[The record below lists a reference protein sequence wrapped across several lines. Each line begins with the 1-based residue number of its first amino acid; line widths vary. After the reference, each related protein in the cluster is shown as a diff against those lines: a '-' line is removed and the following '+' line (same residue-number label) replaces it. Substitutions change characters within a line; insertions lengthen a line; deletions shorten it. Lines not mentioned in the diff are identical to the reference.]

1 MWRESRML
9 ESDRFMSSRNTDHPL
24 VIFKNA
30 FPGSVI
36 GMMVL
41 QVGVIN
47 GALVLGGVL
56 AGIFLDRQLG
66 TRPALT
72 LTLGILGAI
81 AAGVLTF
88 WVAMRT
94 VRKARAAYLDYEKK
108 RVETTT
114 VPDAQA
120 KPAGSLG

>member
-1 MWRESRML
+1 ML